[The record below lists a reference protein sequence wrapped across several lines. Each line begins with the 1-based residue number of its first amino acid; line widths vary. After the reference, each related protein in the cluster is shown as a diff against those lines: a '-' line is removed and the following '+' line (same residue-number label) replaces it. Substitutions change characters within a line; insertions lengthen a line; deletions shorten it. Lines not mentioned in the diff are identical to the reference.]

1 MSPFWEVTVPIY
13 EYRCRDCGKKSQF
26 LTLSAS
32 AALEP
37 VCRYCGKKNMTKL
50 VSRIAVFRSEDSRLE
65 SLADPSKLSGLDE
78 NDPASMARWMKKMG
92 REMGEDLGEG
102 FEQEIDQAVEEAERE
117 KAGEEKGGG
126 GEDDLPSGG
135 ASGDAETGDL

>member
-1 MSPFWEVTVPIY
+1 MSPFWEATVPIY

-26 LTLSAS
+26 LTLSAG

-37 VCRYCGKKNMTKL
+37 VCRYCGNKNMTKL
-50 VSRIAVFRSEDSRLE
+50 VSRVAVFRSEDSRLE

-78 NDPASMARWMKKMG
+78 SDPASMARWMKKMG

-117 KAGEEKGGG
+117 KAGEAESGGDEG
-126 GEDDLPSGG
+126 GLPSGG
-135 ASGDAETGDL
+135 DSGGSETGDL